1 MIGQKTKFAAA
12 LLIGSATVALASQ
25 PAMARDLPLSVQDS
39 FRIGSTGVLCTA
51 QNAPN
56 LPELNGMFDR
66 GYRIVC
72 RDAATSVGTF
82 LAIRD
87 IATDAV
93 AVAGFKTSDTLT
105 CRKEDE
111 AAIENLGSVSA
122 TICTNSVT
130 RIDHRIYSTERGN
143 TTYIAQGL
151 AGYDSAL
158 RLGLAALVSD
168 QPVSGPVEVA
178 TTSVS
183 DPVAFARIQAGS
195 LDIEGAR
202 SEAYSRNHSGSYA
215 EASEFFE
222 TLVARDSSSTARTA
236 EFLANQGLQQS
247 NLGNFASAR
256 ALFDRADSSV
266 AGRDG
271 VTQRLI
277 RNFRTIHL
285 LNQQKADA
293 AIALLQRPV
302 VKISAGID
310 DDIVSSGEI
319 TSELSVQINRENE
332 NLRRVGGFD
341 SGLSDFERGQILDG
355 QASYLRGVAMRIN
368 KDFKAAAEA
377 QNTALQTIESVRDGR
392 VISTAWLRSDIRSEL
407 ALISEVSGNLASA
420 KGHFS
425 EAITI
430 FEREYPQSPALL
442 AAKAR
447 FAGFLGRSGSV
458 DEALALYATVVEE
471 SSSVS
476 GAAVVMRDLLGPYF
490 ELLTTRP
497 AGDGNASAAM
507 FLASQALQRPGV
519 AQTQAALARE
529 LSEGDDEAS
538 ALFRLAVSRTREIA
552 RTTIEI
558 AQLASKAVP
567 NADDVRD
574 LSYAR
579 DALSNLELEQTR
591 LQSQLSKFPRY
602 RVLAPQVMQLD
613 EMQKLLKTGEAYYK
627 VNIVGDAIYSIL
639 VTADNVRSFK
649 VADDLSSLQQTVNDL
664 RDSIVRIEYGAPTT
678 YPFNVELAR
687 ALYLSLFEPV
697 AAELADVTHL
707 IYEPDGPLLQLPPYL
722 LVEDQAS
729 VDAYVDRTQ
738 DIDSDLFDFTGIQWF
753 GKGRDMSIAVSPR
766 SFAEVRAIAPSS
778 GKYKYLG
785 LGENAVPDARVQY
798 TATQDDQCQWG
809 IETWGNPI
817 SSSELNLASNI
828 VGTSKS
834 NVITGAGFSDSA
846 LLAQDDL
853 NEYRIIHFATHGLVT
868 APKPQCTARP
878 ALVTSF
884 GGETSD
890 GLLSFQEIFDLR
902 LDADVVILS
911 ACDTAGMA
919 SVGASREAGVATGGN
934 YALDGLVRA
943 FVGAGARSVVASH
956 WPVPDDFDATERL
969 IGGMFRGEGG
979 EGSEEGG
986 ALSTSLRL
994 AQEKLMDDP
1003 ITSHPYYW
1011 AAFVVLGDGS
1021 KPLLSEE

>member
-1 MIGQKTKFAAA
+1 MIGQKNKLAAA
-12 LLIGSATVALASQ
+12 LLFGSAAAIMTAQ
-25 PAMARDLPLSVQDS
+25 PVQARDLPLSVQDS

-56 LPELNGMFDR
+56 LPGLVGMFDR

-87 IATDAV
+87 SASDPVTM
-93 AVAGFKTSDTLT
+93 AGFTVSDTLM
-105 CRKEDE
+105 CRPEDE
-111 AAIENLGSVSA
+111 TAIDSLGPVSA

-130 RIDHRIYSTERGN
+130 RIDHRIYSTVRGN

-168 QPVSGPVEVA
+168 RPVSGPVEVA

-195 LDIEGAR
+195 LDMEGAR

-222 TLVARDSSSTARTA
+222 TLVTRDDSTGRTA

-247 NLGNFASAR
+247 NLGKFANAQ
-256 ALFDRADSSV
+256 ALFDRADASV
-266 AGRDG
+266 AARDG

-293 AIALLQRPV
+293 ALALLQRPV
-302 VKISAGID
+302 VKISEGID
-310 DDIVSSGEI
+310 GNVVSSGEI
-319 TSELSVQINRENE
+319 TSELSIQINRENE

-341 SGLSDFERGQILDG
+341 SGLSDFERGQVLDG
-355 QASYLRGVAMRIN
+355 QASYLRGVAMRITE
-368 KDFKAAAEA
+368 DFQAAAEA
-377 QNTALQTIESVRDGR
+377 QNIALQTIESVREGR

-407 ALISEVSGNLASA
+407 ALTSEVSGNLDVA
-420 KGHFS
+420 KGHFA
-425 EAITI
+425 EAIAI

-447 FAGFLGRSGSV
+447 YAGFLGRSGSV
-458 DEALALYATVVEE
+458 DEALALYATVVKE

-490 ELLTTRP
+490 ELLIARP
-497 AGDGNASAAM
+497 ADDADAAAAM

-552 RTTIEI
+552 RTTIQI
-558 AQLASKAVP
+558 AQLSSKVSP
-567 NADDVRD
+567 NANDIRD
-574 LSYAR
+574 LGYAR

-613 EMQKLLKTGEAYYK
+613 EMQELLKTGEAYYK

-639 VTADNVRSFK
+639 VTPDDVRSFK
-649 VADDLSSLQQTVNDL
+649 VADDLPALQQTVNDL

-697 AAELADVTHL
+697 GAQLADVSHL

-738 DIDSDLFDFTGIQWF
+738 DIDSDLFDFTGVQWF

-766 SFAEVRAIAPSS
+766 SFAEVRAIAPST
-778 GKYKYLG
+778 GKFKYLG
-785 LGENAVPDARVQY
+785 LGENAVPDARPQNIAV
-798 TATQDDQCQWG
+798 QDDACQWG

-817 SSSELNLASNI
+817 SSSELNLASSI
-828 VGTSKS
+828 VGSS
-834 NVITGAGFSDSA
+834 QSSVLTGAGFSDSA

-884 GGETSD
+884 GGEGSD

-902 LDADVVILS
+902 LNADVVILS

-969 IGGMFRGEGG
+969 IGGMFRGDGG
-979 EGSEEGG
+979 EDGG
-986 ALSTSLRL
+986 ALATSLRL
-994 AQEKLMDDP
+994 AQQKLMDDP

-1021 KPLLSEE
+1021 KPLLTEE

>member
-1 MIGQKTKFAAA
+1 MIKRHNKLAAG
-12 LLIGSATVALASQ
+12 LLFGCALASLSFQ
-25 PAMARDLPLSVQDS
+25 PAAARDRPLSVQDS

-56 LPELNGMFDR
+56 LAELSGMFDR
-66 GYRIVC
+66 GYNIVC
-72 RDAATSVGTF
+72 RDAATSIGTF

-87 IATDAV
+87 MVDDAV
-93 AVAGFKTSDTLT
+93 TVAGFTASPDLT
-105 CRKEDE
+105 CRQEGK
-111 AAIENLGSVSA
+111 AAIESLGPVSS

-130 RIDHRIYSTERGN
+130 RIDHRIYAVARGN
-143 TTYIAQGL
+143 TTYIAQGF

-168 QPVSGPVEVA
+168 RPVGGAVEVA

-183 DPVAFARIQAGS
+183 DPAAFARIQAGS

-202 SEAYSRNHSGSYA
+202 SEAYARNHNGSYA

-222 TLVARDSSSTARTA
+222 TLVKRDSNSTGRGA

-247 NLGNFASAR
+247 NLGNFASAD
-256 ALFDRADSSV
+256 ALFDRADKSV
-266 AGRDG
+266 AARDG

-285 LNQQKADA
+285 LNQQQADA
-293 AIALLQRPV
+293 ALTLLDRSV
-302 VKISAGID
+302 VKITAGID
-310 DDIVSSGEI
+310 DSVVSSGEI
-319 TSELSVQINRENE
+319 TSELANQINRENE

-355 QASYLRGVAMRIN
+355 QASHLRGVAMRIN
-368 KDFKAAAEA
+368 KDFVAATEA
-377 QNTALQTIESVRDGR
+377 QNAALETIEAVRGGR
-392 VISTAWLRSDIRSEL
+392 VISTAWLRSDIQSEL
-407 ALISEVSGNLASA
+407 ALTSEFLGKIDNA
-420 KGHFS
+420 KGYFA
-425 EAITI
+425 EAIAI
-430 FEREYPQSPALL
+430 FETEYPQSPALL

-447 FAGFLGRSGSV
+447 FAGFQGRSGLV
-458 DEALALYATVVEE
+458 DEALALYATVVED
-471 SSSVS
+471 SNSIP

-490 ELLTTRP
+490 ELLTARP
-497 AGDGNASAAM
+497 DDDSDAAAAM

-552 RTTIEI
+552 RTRSQI
-558 AQLASKAVP
+558 AQLSSKASL
-567 NADDVRD
+567 NADEIRD
-574 LSYAR
+574 LSYSQ
-579 DALSNLELEQTR
+579 DALTSLELEQTR

-602 RVLAPQVMQLD
+602 RVLAPQAMALD

-627 VNIVGDAIYSIL
+627 VNIVGNAIYSIL
-639 VTADNVRSFK
+639 VTPDDVRSFK
-649 VADDLSSLQQTVNDL
+649 VADDLAALQQTVNDL

-687 ALYLSLFEPV
+687 ALYRSLFEPV
-697 AAELADVTHL
+697 EAQLADVKHL

-738 DIDSDLFDFTGIQWF
+738 DIDSDVFDFTGVQWF

-766 SFAEVRAIAPSS
+766 SFAEVRAIAPST
-778 GKYKYLG
+778 GKYRYLG
-785 LGENAVPDARVQY
+785 LGENAVPDASLQY
-798 TATQDDQCQWG
+798 TAAQDDQCQWG
-809 IETWGNPI
+809 TETWGNPI
-817 SSSELNLASNI
+817 SGAELHLARDI
-828 VGTSKS
+828 VGATRS

-878 ALVTSF
+878 ALITSF
-884 GGETSD
+884 GDKGSD
-890 GLLSFQEIFDLR
+890 GLLSFQEIFDLQ
-902 LDADVVILS
+902 LNADVVILS

-969 IGGMFRGEGG
+969 IGGMF
-979 EGSEEGG
+979 G
-986 ALSTSLRL
+986 AEKDMPLATSLRL
-994 AQEKLMDDP
+994 AQQKLMDDP

-1011 AAFVVLGDGS
+1011 AAFVVLGDGA
-1021 KPLLSEE
+1021 KAFLTEE

>member
-1 MIGQKTKFAAA
+1 MIRLNNRYMAALLCSISAAA
-12 LLIGSATVALASQ
+12 LLSQ
-25 PAMARDLPLSVQDS
+25 PVMARDLPLSVQDS
-39 FRIGSTGVLCTA
+39 FRIGSRGVLCTA

-56 LPELNGMFDR
+56 LPELAGMFDR

-82 LAIRD
+82 LALRD
-87 IATDAV
+87 IATDPV
-93 AVAGFKTSDTLT
+93 ALVGFEELDHLA
-105 CRKEDE
+105 CRKEGE
-111 AAIENLGSVSA
+111 ATIEHLGTVSS
-122 TICTNSVT
+122 TICTNSET
-130 RIDHRIYSTERGN
+130 RIDHRIYSTERGS

-168 QPVSGPVEVA
+168 QPVEGAVEVA

-202 SEAYSRNHSGSYA
+202 TEAYSRNHSGSYA
-215 EASEFFE
+215 EAAEFFE
-222 TLVARDSSSTARTA
+222 TLVARDSGSTGRTA

-247 NLGNFASAR
+247 NLGNFASAQ
-256 ALFDRADSSV
+256 ALFDRADTAV
-266 AGRDG
+266 AARDG

-285 LNQQKADA
+285 LNQQKADD
-293 AIALLQRPV
+293 AIGLLERPV
-302 VKISAGID
+302 VRISEGVD
-310 DDIVSSGEI
+310 GNVVSSGEI

-355 QASYLRGVAMRIN
+355 QASHLRGVALRIN
-368 KDFKAAAEA
+368 KDFEAAADA

-392 VISTAWLRSDIRSEL
+392 VTSTAWLRSDIRSEL
-407 ALISEVSGNLASA
+407 ALTAEFAGNLDAA
-420 KGHFS
+420 KSHFS
-425 EAITI
+425 QAIAIVETA
-430 FEREYPQSPALL
+430 YPQSPALL

-447 FAGFLGRSGSV
+447 LAGFLGRSGSV
-458 DEALALYATVVEE
+458 DAALALYATVVED
-471 SSSVS
+471 SSSVP

-490 ELLTTRP
+490 ELLIALP
-497 AGDGNASAAM
+497 ENDAAPSAAM

-538 ALFRLAVSRTREIA
+538 ALFRLAVSRMREIA
-552 RTTIEI
+552 RTTSQI
-558 AQLASKAVP
+558 AQLSSKAFP
-567 NADDVRD
+567 NANELRD
-574 LSYAR
+574 LGYAR
-579 DALSNLELEQTR
+579 DALTSLALEQTQ
-591 LQSQLSKFPRY
+591 LQSQLSQFPRY
-602 RVLAPQVMQLD
+602 RVLVPQVMQLG
-613 EMQKLLKTGEAYYK
+613 EMQALLRTGEAYYK

-639 VTADNVRSFK
+639 VTPEDVRSFK
-649 VADDLSSLQQTVNDL
+649 VPDSLQALQQTVNDL
-664 RDSIVRIEYGAPTT
+664 RDSIVRIEYGATAT

-687 ALYLSLFEPV
+687 LLYLSLLGPV
-697 AAELADVTHL
+697 EEQLSYVTHL

-729 VDAYVDRTQ
+729 VDAYVERTQ

-766 SFAEVRAIAPSS
+766 SFAEVRAIAPST
-778 GKYKYLG
+778 GKFRYLG
-785 LGENAVPDARVQY
+785 LGENAVPDASLQY
-798 TATQDDQCQWG
+798 AATQDDQCQWG
-809 IETWGNPI
+809 TETWGNPI
-817 SSSELNLASNI
+817 SSSELNLARNI
-828 VGTSKS
+828 IGSSKS
-834 NVITGAGFSDSA
+834 NVITGADFSDSA

-868 APKPQCTARP
+868 APKPQCMARP

-884 GGETSD
+884 GGEASD
-890 GLLSFQEIFDLR
+890 GLLSFQEIFDLQ

-956 WPVPDDFDATERL
+956 WPVPDDFDATQRL
-969 IGGMFRGEGG
+969 IGGMF
-979 EGSEEGG
+979 G
-986 ALSTSLRL
+986 AENGMPLASSLRL
-994 AQEKLMDDP
+994 AQEKLMNDP
-1003 ITSHPYYW
+1003 RTSHPYYW
-1011 AAFVVLGDGS
+1011 AAFVVLGDGA
-1021 KPLLSEE
+1021 KPLLTEE